1 MGLLLVVR
9 RGGPPPLNLFGIP
22 LGVLG
27 LGDCWLVAANFG
39 LAAVDVGRLLVA
51 VAVVLWALV
60 GAVVVRG
67 ARMNGETIGQELGNK
82 ATGPFG
88 SLIVITPMLA
98 AADALYP
105 LSHAAGVVVVD
116 VGIAA
121 TVLMAGWLTGQLLH
135 GSYALADLHPGYFL
149 PSVAGGFIASA
160 SAGLVGQRS
169 LAEALF
175 GMGLMSWI
183 VLAPVVLG
191 RLIVG
196 PSLPPVLLP
205 TVALEMAPAG
215 VATFAAFVIDGHRVD
230 LAVQLL
236 AGYGV
241 LMVLAQV
248 RMLSLYV
255 RLSFAPSFWTFTFS
269 SAAVT
274 FASLFWLGVARP
286 TGWRVESYIAL
297 VLITGL
303 IGFVAVRTVVA
314 QARGQFLPLPSLER
328 DTKSL
333 V

>member
-1 MGLLLVVR
+1 VVR
-9 RGGPPPLNLFGIP
+9 RSGPPPLNLFGIP

-39 LAAVDVGRLLVA
+39 LAPVAVGRVLVA
-51 VAVVLWALV
+51 VAVVLWAVV
-60 GAVVVRG
+60 GAVVVRDG
-67 ARMNGETIGQELGNK
+67 RMNGETLGRELENK

-88 SLIVITPMLA
+88 SLLVITPMLA

-105 LSHAAGVVVVD
+105 LSHTAGIVVVD
-116 VGIAA
+116 VGVAA
-121 TVLMAGWLTGQLLH
+121 TVLMAGWLTGHLFH
-135 GSYALADLHPGYFL
+135 GSYALTDLHPGYFL

-169 LAEALF
+169 LAEVLF
-175 GMGLMSWI
+175 GLGLLSWI
-183 VLAPVVLG
+183 VLAPIVLG

-196 PSLPPVLLP
+196 PSLPPALLP

-215 VATFAAFVIDGHRVD
+215 VATFAAFVIDGQHVD

-236 AGYGV
+236 AGFGV

-248 RMLSLYV
+248 RMLPVYV

-269 SAAVT
+269 SAAVA
-274 FASLFWLGVARP
+274 FAGLFWLGVTRP
-286 TGWRVESYIAL
+286 TGWRVESYAAL
-297 VLITGL
+297 ALITGL
-303 IGFVAVRTVVA
+303 IGSVAVRTVVA
-314 QARGQFLPLPSLER
+314 QARGQFLPSPSLER
-328 DTKSL
+328 DVEAL